1 MLMGLC
7 GEFFWFVALGLYFY
21 VVGEL
26 PCDGVVV
33 SCKCTLS
40 GEFEDIVG

>member
-21 VVGEL
+21 VVAS
-26 PCDGVVV
+26 CHVVI